1 MSTITS
7 TSSLSPASLTPATY
21 VNPVASSSAYSGLSA
36 TTTKLGLESGIVA
49 NLGGSSSGTPL
60 YNAVGLLNSIIGA
73 GQSAASDST
82 TATGSTSSASNTT
95 SASASGTY
103 TASGTVQATVTNVNA
118 NWAAVLKAN
127 PAEAST
133 VAAYSTIQG
142 ILSTISTTA

>member
-103 TASGTVQATVTNVNA
+103 TASGTVQA
-118 NWAAVLKAN
+118 AVLKAN